1 MTTPELPK
9 GATEKNG
16 KVYSAQGKLIEVFE
30 GKWREVKDGGRV
42 GWWRYNEH
50 YDRNGYCDN
59 PGRGY

>member
-1 MTTPELPK
+1 MKLPT

-16 KVYSAQGKLIEVFE
+16 KVYNASGELIEAVD
-30 GKWREVKDGGRV
+30 GKWCVVKNGDRL